1 MFGCLCSHVHWLLLF
16 LCVRR
21 ICSSWLYETL
31 PTIWSTDHMWNFANT
46 KALQFVWVERTS
58 IYDQFHASFAGFF
71 ALWVLSERLALK
83 PSLFSQLHLLVWIHS
98 DHPDEKISYP
108 LISFSYHLDNQLCK
122 TNEWVRKFAF
132 WCKLMEKLL
141 KICLWI
147 WCWGKYFEKT
157 NLKRHNSMP
166 LLLGNGLNIFQFRTT
181 IQVMILNDDLRNL
194 KLSYLN

>member
-1 MFGCLCSHVHWLLLF
+1 
-16 LCVRR
+16 
-21 ICSSWLYETL
+21 
-31 PTIWSTDHMWNFANT
+31 
-46 KALQFVWVERTS
+46 
-58 IYDQFHASFAGFF
+58 
-71 ALWVLSERLALK
+71 
-83 PSLFSQLHLLVWIHS
+83 LHLLVWIHS